1 MLPTDIKK
9 EEADFLKY
17 FLNKNQVALEWGSG
31 WSTLEFSKYV
41 KEYYSIE
48 HDAEWYE
55 RVRAQALE
63 NTKIYYAPPQT
74 EDFKWEPVYRSGSE
88 EIFKDYI
95 KYPEFLVS
103 LGKKFDI
110 VFIDGRARLFC
121 ALKTLNWLN
130 DKAIVFIHDF
140 DRLRY
145 WDVLKNYRII
155 DIAGKMAALEK
166 TNSKVREKDRL
177 YLAKR
182 YLF

>member
-1 MLPTDIKK
+1 MLPTEIKK
-9 EEADFLKY
+9 EEADFLKS
-17 FLNKNQVALEWGSG
+17 FLNKNQVVLEWGSG

-95 KYPEFLVS
+95 RYPRFLAS

-110 VFIDGRARLFC
+110 VFVDGRARLFC
-121 ALKTLNWLN
+121 ALEALNLIN
-130 DKAIVFIHDF
+130 DGAVIFIHDF
-140 DRLRY
+140 DRHRY
-145 WDVLKNYRII
+145 WDVLKKYRII
-155 DIAGKMAALEK
+155 GIVGNMVALKE
-166 TNSKVREKDRL
+166 NNFQSREEDRY
-177 YLAKR
+177 YLIKR
-182 YLF
+182 YLL